1 MVSRTVDESERF
13 SFEAFTR
20 HPFFTEVN
28 RWIVERVMC
37 PGRRKI
43 VDLGCGPGAV
53 TKLILER
60 LDDAR
65 NATVIGI
72 DPSPSALA
80 KARAAIHSK
89 VVEFMQ
95 GSAEWVSR
103 LVSSADAVVF
113 LNAIHLVPD
122 KALVMAEIR
131 KVLNKGGVFA
141 FNTTFFNGAYVE
153 GTSGFWRRWV
163 VRAVQVL
170 RERGLNVQH
179 TATAVARQFLS
190 ADEHSGV
197 HAQVGVL
204 VGGKELTRHRRG
216 GVLHVEATLPQYLH
230 RSHDPAPPET
240 RGPLDVGAV
249 EERRVECEHAALV
262 QDFANLRHD
271 QRFVRDEM
279 DRIEEHHGVGGR
291 HETRYP
297 LRAPLHELDDFGVNR
312 SPGFGERGRRRVD
325 PDHRRVAGVVQPFQD
340 QLRHGPGPA
349 PQIDDL
355 ASPGAHHSLHD
366 PAVDLGEERMARERF
381 KREAFGFIHGATDH
395 ATSRSYSLW
404 IASALKC
411 TSRL

>member
-190 ADEHSGV
+190 ADEYSDLCV
-197 HAQVGVL
+197 HAGFSRPSVEL
-204 VGGKELTRHRRG
+204 VRIEMTPESIQDIGRFSLFTSAWRPPSD
-216 GVLHVEATLPQYLH
+216 VEA
-230 RSHDPAPPET
+230 
-240 RGPLDVGAV
+240 
-249 EERRVECEHAALV
+249 
-262 QDFANLRHD
+262 RHC
-271 QRFVRDEM
+271 
-279 DRIEEHHGVGGR
+279 
-291 HETRYP
+291 
-297 LRAPLHELDDFGVNR
+297 RAPTA
-312 SPGFGERGRRRVD
+312 RR
-325 PDHRRVAGVVQPFQD
+325 
-340 QLRHGPGPA
+340 
-349 PQIDDL
+349 
-355 ASPGAHHSLHD
+355 
-366 PAVDLGEERMARERF
+366 
-381 KREAFGFIHGATDH
+381 T
-395 ATSRSYSLW
+395 
-404 IASALKC
+404 
-411 TSRL
+411 